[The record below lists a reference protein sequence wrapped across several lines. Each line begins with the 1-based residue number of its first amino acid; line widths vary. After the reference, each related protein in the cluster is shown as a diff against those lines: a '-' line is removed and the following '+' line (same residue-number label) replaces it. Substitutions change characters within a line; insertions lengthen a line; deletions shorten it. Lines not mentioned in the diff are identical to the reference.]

1 MKNPIASGTQSW
13 VEIHLPGL
21 KKNLEAIRK
30 RLNPSTKIMGVVKAD
45 AYGHGLVPVARELI
59 GLGVPALA
67 VGSMVEGIQIREK
80 VSTKVPVVALLGLYP
95 EETAICLQNDLT
107 PVLYT
112 LETAQRLHKAAQR
125 RKIRLP
131 IHLKIDTG
139 MGRLGIPWSEF
150 GEFLKR
156 IKTLKTLEVRGLT
169 SHLGQA
175 DERERPYNR
184 SQWNRFE
191 IALAQARENGLE
203 LSENH
208 IGNSA
213 ALINF
218 KHSHLHYIRP
228 GILLYGSNSISSPG
242 RPGPLRV
249 DPLMTLKSRIL
260 QVKQVPPGVEVS
272 YGGTYI
278 TSKPE
283 THAVLS
289 IGYANGYPRI
299 LSNRSHVLIKGKR
312 FPIIGRICMNLLVVR
327 VDKTLSGQEG
337 EEVVLLGRQGREAIT
352 PEELAGLAE
361 TISYELFC
369 LFGSLNTRKYLV
381 D

>member
-1 MKNPIASGTQSW
+1 
-13 VEIHLPGL
+13 
-21 KKNLEAIRK
+21 
-30 RLNPSTKIMGVVKAD
+30 MGVVKAD